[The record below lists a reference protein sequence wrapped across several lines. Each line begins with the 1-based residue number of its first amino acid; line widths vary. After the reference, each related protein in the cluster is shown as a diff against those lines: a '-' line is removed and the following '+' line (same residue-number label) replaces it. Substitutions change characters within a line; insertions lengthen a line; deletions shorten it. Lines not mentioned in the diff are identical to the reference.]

1 MKKFL
6 QIVCASAIALSVVAS
21 VKATESKAKP
31 NVLLIIA
38 DDLNDWIGPMKGH
51 PQAKTPNL
59 DKLAARG
66 LTFMN
71 AQITAPIC
79 NPSRASFMTGRRPS
93 TTGIYDNLQ
102 PAFPHIPRRVRAVN
116 AASHEKWFFLV
127 VAFFQL
133 VDAP

>member
-1 MKKFL
+1 MRKFL
-6 QIVCASAIALSVVAS
+6 QIFFGLSVVLGGAFFARSAEPAS
-21 VKATESKAKP
+21 KP

-66 LTFMN
+66 MTFMN
-71 AQITAPIC
+71 AQIAAPIC

-102 PAFPHIPRRVRAVN
+102 PAMPHIPRGV
-116 AASHEKWFFLV
+116 
-127 VAFFQL
+127 QL
-133 VDAP
+133 NDYLRKYDYTSFG